1 MEASQRLTR
10 VENAVVVDR
19 VLRKKMEERLHNA
32 LNQLDVLEQRVQT
45 MEHEMEANR
54 RVAERY

>member
-54 RVAERY
+54 IVAERY